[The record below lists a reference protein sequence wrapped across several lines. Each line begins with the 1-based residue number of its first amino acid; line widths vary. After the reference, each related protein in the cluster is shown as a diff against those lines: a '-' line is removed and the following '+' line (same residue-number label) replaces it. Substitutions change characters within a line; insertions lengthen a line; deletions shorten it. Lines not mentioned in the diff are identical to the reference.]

1 MAKDGEVVIS
11 TALDNSQLEKQ
22 LQDTKKKIVSL
33 EEKLN
38 KAEQERSPILAQ
50 LTEMEEKLRQAAE
63 EAKRFGEQWSSGELG
78 ADRLQMEA
86 QARLAALERENDALL
101 EKAAEYDDIIAQT
114 TQELE
119 QQETA
124 AGQLTKELAQAAAQ
138 SSRMGEAV
146 DAAGDSQ
153 NGLRIWHGRFLFLP
167 LSAASCAPCGIGWA
181 EGGRP
186 IMRPA
191 RPLQNSGGRCSPWA
205 SP

>member
-50 LTEMEEKLRQAAE
+50 LTEMEEKLRQATG

-86 QARLAALERENDALL
+86 QARLAALERENDAPVS
-101 EKAAEYDDIIAQT
+101 YT
-114 TQELE
+114 H
-119 QQETA
+119 
-124 AGQLTKELAQAAAQ
+124 LT
-138 SSRMGEAV
+138 
-146 DAAGDSQ
+146 
-153 NGLRIWHGRFLFLP
+153 LP
-167 LSAASCAPCGIGWA
+167 TI
-181 EGGRP
+181 
-186 IMRPA
+186 
-191 RPLQNSGGRCSPWA
+191 CSV
-205 SP
+205 

>member
-101 EKAAEYDDIIAQT
+101 EKE
-114 TQELE
+114 
-119 QQETA
+119 
-124 AGQLTKELAQAAAQ
+124 
-138 SSRMGEAV
+138 
-146 DAAGDSQ
+146 
-153 NGLRIWHGRFLFLP
+153 
-167 LSAASCAPCGIGWA
+167 
-181 EGGRP
+181 
-186 IMRPA
+186 
-191 RPLQNSGGRCSPWA
+191 
-205 SP
+205 

>member
-50 LTEMEEKLRQAAE
+50 LTEMEEKLRQATG

-101 EKAAEYDDIIAQT
+101 EKAAKYDDIIAQT

-119 QQETA
+119 HP
-124 AGQLTKELAQAAAQ
+124 G
-138 SSRMGEAV
+138 
-146 DAAGDSQ
+146 
-153 NGLRIWHGRFLFLP
+153 
-167 LSAASCAPCGIGWA
+167 
-181 EGGRP
+181 
-186 IMRPA
+186 
-191 RPLQNSGGRCSPWA
+191 
-205 SP
+205 